1 METAFL
7 NWLVADLVI
16 FGFHGQNWMLAVIL
30 FVLFY
35 LCVATFVRRRH
46 EGRPD

>member
-1 METAFL
+1 METPFL

-35 LCVATFVRRRH
+35 LCVAIFVRRRH
-46 EGRPD
+46 EERPD